1 MNVVLERV
9 ESAVRCESE
18 SSFRSHLLLVYC
30 TLFEDTFLVHSD
42 RRTQIQS
49 LAKSEIMTM
58 DKDTVRFLQIFSARL
73 VLECFGGGGAI
84 WGFSEV
90 ITFRNPATQEF
101 WRFNAQVA
109 GFIFFFRWLL
119 QISDYLKKQS
129 RDEAS
134 TSRLFQIFSAR
145 LVLEVFGGAGAIWY
159 VTRAFWMLCISNRR
173 LLLTHLFH
181 CLILFSMNLLG
192 KQGVFGSSH
201 ST

>member
-1 MNVVLERV
+1 
-9 ESAVRCESE
+9 
-18 SSFRSHLLLVYC
+18 
-30 TLFEDTFLVHSD
+30 
-42 RRTQIQS
+42 
-49 LAKSEIMTM
+49 MTM

-129 RDEAS
+129 RDEPS

-159 VTRAFWMLCISNRR
+159 VTYVFWMLRISKRR
-173 LLLTHLFH
+173 LLLRPLYR
-181 CLILFSMNLLG
+181 CLILF
-192 KQGVFGSSH
+192 
-201 ST
+201 